1 MKMSNTFK
9 LGLLIF
15 GLGFIGILTLLTME
29 MSIPPSVL
37 EKTGRSLTLREFKLI
52 ALINPT
58 VLLLIM
64 VVIGTLTYKRVGLP
78 IPIFEKL
85 VYKESKNI
93 DYRSLVVYG
102 VKGGIATGLFLVFF
116 SFYSSKYITL
126 EIDYFTPNILNRL
139 FYGGVTEEVLLRF
152 GVMSLF
158 IWLLSLLFKSKPNWI
173 YWAGILLAGLLFGL
187 GHLPVVFNAMADP
200 SLAVILYIV
209 FGNMVGGS
217 IFGWL
222 YWKKGL
228 ESAMIAH
235 AFAHVIMLS
244 LGAG

>member
-15 GLGFIGILTLLTME
+15 GLGFIGILTLLTTV

-37 EKTGRSLTLREFKLI
+37 EKAGCSITLREFKLI

-58 VLLLIM
+58 VLLLIT

-78 IPIFEKL
+78 SPVFEKL
-85 VYKESKNI
+85 VYKDSTSIN
-93 DYRSLVVYG
+93 YRDLVASG
-102 VKGGIATGLFLVFF
+102 VIGGIAAGLFLVLF

-126 EIDYFTPNILNRL
+126 EIDHFTPNILNRL
-139 FYGGVTEEVLLRF
+139 LYGGITEEVISRF

-173 YWAGILLAGLLFGL
+173 YWVGILLAALLFGL
-187 GHLPVVFNAMADP
+187 SHLPLVFNAMADP

-209 FGNMVGGS
+209 FGNMVGR
-217 IFGWL
+217 
-222 YWKKGL
+222 
-228 ESAMIAH
+228 
-235 AFAHVIMLS
+235 
-244 LGAG
+244 

>member
-1 MKMSNTFK
+1 MNGT
-9 LGLLIF
+9 
-15 GLGFIGILTLLTME
+15 E

-37 EKTGRSLTLREFKLI
+37 ENAGRPLTLREFKLI

-58 VLLLIM
+58 VLLLIT
-64 VVIGTLTYKRVGLP
+64 VVIGILTYKRAGLP
-78 IPIFEKL
+78 LPVFEKL
-85 VYKESKNI
+85 VYKNSENI
-93 DYRSLVVYG
+93 DYRSLVVSG
-102 VKGGIATGLFLVFF
+102 VIGGIATGLFLVLF

-126 EIDYFTPNILNRL
+126 EIDHFTPNILNRL
-139 FYGGVTEEVLLRF
+139 LYGGITEEVISRF

-158 IWLLSLLFKSKPNWI
+158 IWLFSLLFKCKPTWI
-173 YWAGILLAGLLFGL
+173 YWVGILLAALLFGL
-187 GHLPVVFNAMADP
+187 SHLPLVFSSNKEA
-200 SLAVILYIV
+200 SLSIVLYIV
-209 FGNMVGGS
+209 LGNMVGGS